1 MRVGT
6 VLLAALVLLPA
17 SGRAQD
23 AMQIAEFKD
32 LTADGKLIGCS
43 IEFSMGF
50 RDHVYRQGAYSG
62 VTGSINLWG
71 NKGLYG
77 SFKLVG
83 ADIDTGQPLP
93 FPVASAHVFGSSNSK
108 PHNSQQVQ
116 CEDPKHYCAALSAD
130 AFLDVI
136 AGASGTGVIRMTFNR
151 KKGGMDVPLS
161 LGIQPKVV
169 LDALRCAENLAR

>member
-17 SGRAQD
+17 PGRAQD
-23 AMQIAEFKD
+23 AMQVAEFKT

-50 RDHVYRQGAYSG
+50 QDHVYRQGAYSG

-83 ADIDTGQPLP
+83 ADIDTGQALP
-93 FPVASAHVFGSSNSK
+93 FQVSSAHVFGSPGTK
-108 PHNSQQVQ
+108 PYQSQQVE
-116 CEDPKHYCAALSAD
+116 CENPKHFCAALSAD

-136 AGASGTGVIRMTFNR
+136 ASASATGAIRMAFNR

-169 LDALRCAENLAR
+169 LDALQCAENLAR